1 MPDIF
6 DKFSFLSYN
15 LGIKLYGET
24 TVKKGKNLTDLL
36 DSNRSQ
42 VLYYLIDHPG
52 CSRTDLG
59 AATGLTL
66 ASITKIIHSLLD
78 AGIIYETDFTGAK
91 KGRRSIGLSF
101 CYDKFKVLAINL
113 FWNRLEI
120 QPCDFLGNFYDELVS
135 IPFLYISTQNIEDVV
150 AAAGKYIHDFC
161 QKYPEIV
168 SIGVSVPGP
177 YLRNTGCIMVPPFE
191 KDPSKRYY
199 YPFKEKLAAFTKL
212 PIFME
217 HDADTGALAYWWFRT
232 ERTSDRVIMNFL
244 TDTGVGVGLTD
255 GRQIYAGS
263 SSCSFESGHITIDY
277 HGRPCPYCGSNGCL
291 NAYCS
296 GRALESIVVEQL
308 PEHPESIL
316 NNIPLISYHDILQAA
331 REGDAFAVALLKEC
345 GRKLGHGILSLLHI
359 FNPDLILISG
369 AISKAGAILQE
380 SIQESLTERQSCY
393 TTIPE
398 IRLLSEEQNLAL
410 LGAATFAI
418 EQMLQFPTRYFSL
431 PVNNQILPAAE
442 DSTC

>member
-1 MPDIF
+1 MH
-6 DKFSFLSYN
+6 
-15 LGIKLYGET
+15 GEI
-24 TVKKGKNLTDLL
+24 VMKKGKNLMDLL

-52 CSRTDLG
+52 CSRTDLS

-78 AGIIYETDFTGAK
+78 AGIIYETDYIEGK

-120 QPCDFLGNFYDELVS
+120 QPCDFLGNFCGELIS
-135 IPFLYISTQNIEDVV
+135 IPSLYISNQNIEEIIET
-150 AAAGKYIHDFC
+150 AGRYIQHFC
-161 QKYPEIV
+161 HQYPEII

-177 YLRNTGCIMVPPFE
+177 YFRDTGCIMVPPFKKE
-191 KDPSKRYY
+191 PVNRSF
-199 YPFKEKLAAFTKL
+199 YPIKEKLSAFTDL

-232 ERTSDRVIMNFL
+232 DRSSNLVIMNFF

-255 GRQIYAGS
+255 GRNIHAGS
-263 SSCSFESGHITIDY
+263 NNCSSESGHITIDY
-277 HGRPCPYCGSNGCL
+277 QGRPCPYCRSNGCL

-296 GRALESIVVEQL
+296 GRALEKIAEEHL
-308 PEHPESIL
+308 PEHPESSL
-316 NNIPLISYHDILQAA
+316 NNLPSITYQAIIQASKEKDSYAA
-331 REGDAFAVALLKEC
+331 ELVTEC
-345 GRKLGHGILSLLHI
+345 GRMLGHGILSLLHI
-359 FNPDLILISG
+359 FHPDLIIISG
-369 AISKAGAILQE
+369 EISKGGSTLLNSLQK
-380 SIQESLTERQSCY
+380 SLEERQSSY

-398 IRLLSEEQNLAL
+398 IRLLSNERNLAL

-431 PVNNQILPAAE
+431 PVNNQIIPLSAE
-442 DSTC
+442 NSC